1 METNLY
7 YFYILTNKHHPV
19 FYTGVTNNLGRRC
32 NEHKKKLIKGFTAK
46 YNLEKLVYYEVML
59 SSAKSKSKDIQELKR
74 RNL

>member
-46 YNLEKLVYYEVML
+46 YNLEKLVYYEVFDMIID
-59 SSAKSKSKDIQELKR
+59 AI
-74 RNL
+74 